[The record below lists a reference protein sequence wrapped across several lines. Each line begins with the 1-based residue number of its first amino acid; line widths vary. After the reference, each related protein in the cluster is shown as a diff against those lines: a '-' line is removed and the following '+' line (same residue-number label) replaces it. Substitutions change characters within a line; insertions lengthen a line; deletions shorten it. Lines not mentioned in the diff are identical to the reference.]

1 MDSLATF
8 PYLRPKGGV
17 IMRRLWVLAPLFLL
31 LAACAQD
38 EGGNLSPGGAAS
50 SKYCSIPYLR
60 WSPHPTPLSWEMWSM
75 SRPGSLREHPPDDI
89 QLSHADLE
97 VKEVLYGS
105 ADMPSTVTVE
115 TLQFVAPEPDWRA
128 SGNTVLAFVKLSTE
142 QDAPGIYYP
151 INEQS
156 IFLLSGTDVLATTD
170 HDSFSERVSAL
181 TVDEILNRIE
191 RAKGAIAAGR
201 VSAQTP
207 VGG

>member
-1 MDSLATF
+1 
-8 PYLRPKGGV
+8 
-17 IMRRLWVLAPLFLL
+17 MRRLWVLAPLFLL

-50 SKYCSIPYLR
+50 SEYWFDSLP
-60 WSPHPTPLSWEMWSM
+60 EMVATSDAVVL
-75 SRPGSLREHPPDDI
+75 GNVVDVKTGITEGTPPDDI